1 MKSMV
6 TLTVNGRRQ
15 ELEGPVRLTNYLE
28 SLGVRLKVIAV
39 AHNGTVLRRD
49 AFASVTLQ
57 DGDVVE
63 IVRPVGGG

>member
-49 AFASVTLQ
+49 DFASVTLQ